1 MPARLLYTKTQKNE
15 SVFMVIA
22 HLVLVVSNFLR
33 EFLVKVLLVQ
43 CGLAV
48 IVDLLQ
54 PLVHQK
60 GGCYIKK
67 RHIDI
72 SARLVSIRDSMTDVS
87 RCL

>member
-48 IVDLLQ
+48 IVDLL
-54 PLVHQK
+54 
-60 GGCYIKK
+60 
-67 RHIDI
+67 
-72 SARLVSIRDSMTDVS
+72 
-87 RCL
+87 